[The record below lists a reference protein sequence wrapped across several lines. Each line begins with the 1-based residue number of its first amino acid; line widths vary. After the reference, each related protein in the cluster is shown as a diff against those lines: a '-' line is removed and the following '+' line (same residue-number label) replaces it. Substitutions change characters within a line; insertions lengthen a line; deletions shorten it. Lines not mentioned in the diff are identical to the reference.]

1 MKPKL
6 FLLIWSSISF
16 GSLQSLANSA
26 GHEASR
32 GHIYFPQAAF
42 SNKYFYT
49 YYDGSY
55 SKLGIGQMGGA
66 TSTNLTA
73 TNFLGFADAA
83 YSDTNT
89 ATVLVNSAISTQSS
103 LTPLTKYYVQTNG
116 TLGTSAAS
124 PSVLAGTAIASTKLL
139 IKEELW

>member
-1 MKPKL
+1 
-6 FLLIWSSISF
+6 
-16 GSLQSLANSA
+16 
-26 GHEASR
+26 
-32 GHIYFPQAAF
+32 
-42 SNKYFYT
+42 
-49 YYDGSY
+49 
-55 SKLGIGQMGGA
+55 MGGA
-66 TSTNLTA
+66 SSTNLTA

-139 IKEELW
+139 IKEEL